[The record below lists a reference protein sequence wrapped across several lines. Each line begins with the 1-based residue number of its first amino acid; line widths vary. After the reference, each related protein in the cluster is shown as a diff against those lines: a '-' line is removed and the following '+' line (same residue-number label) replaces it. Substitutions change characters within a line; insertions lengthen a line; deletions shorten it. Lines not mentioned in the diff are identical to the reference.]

1 MHSDR
6 LTRTL
11 HSTAFRLAAIST
23 SLFIVSYI
31 VVFAITFWV
40 ASNALE
46 AQRRGAITQEVAT
59 MEIRFAHGGLAE
71 LEQAIHEEN
80 AASSGFPIFALLK
93 KPDGTDFGNIGPLEI
108 KLGWHDYPNAE
119 IASSPSEDRDERIL
133 TGFGL
138 RLTDGST
145 LLVGFDRFNIIE
157 TEEAIIS
164 AFSWSALVMLL
175 FAIGVGILIGRRAFS
190 RIDTFNDE
198 LHAFAEGQLDR
209 RLALKGNDDE
219 LDELARGVNVTLAR
233 VEQLMESLQQ
243 VSSDIAHDLRTPLSR
258 LRQKLEEASLDAKS
272 PDQFALVLDD
282 ARQQIDEILVTFT
295 ALLGIAQIEAGALR
309 KKFVPIQLSDL
320 CQSVVDAYRATFEDE
335 GRGIKAE
342 IVPNIVILGDR
353 NLIAQMVANL
363 IENVLRHTPAGTA
376 MNFSLTTEGAKAV
389 IKVAD
394 EGPGIP
400 EPERQKIFRRFYRLD
415 RSRTTP
421 GNGLGLSLVH
431 AVASLHSAYIK
442 FGAADTGL
450 EISIEFPLM
459 GP

>member
-23 SLFIVSYI
+23 SLFILSYI

-46 AQRRGAITQEVAT
+46 SQRRGAITQEVAT

-93 KPDGTDFGNIGPLEI
+93 KPDGSDFGNIGPLEI

-119 IASSPSEDRDERIL
+119 IASSPSEDKDERIL

-138 RLTDGST
+138 RLKDGST

-157 TEEAIIS
+157 TQEAIIS
-164 AFSWSALVMLL
+164 AFSWSAFVMLL

-190 RIDTFNDE
+190 RIDIFNEE

-209 RLALKGNDDE
+209 RLAIKGNEDE
-219 LDELARGVNVTLAR
+219 LDELARGVNATLAR
-233 VEQLMESLQQ
+233 VEQLMESLRQ

-258 LRQKLEEASLDAKS
+258 LRQKLEEASLDVKS
-272 PDQFALVLDD
+272 PAEFALVLDD
-282 ARQQIDEILVTFT
+282 ARQQIDEILSTFT
-295 ALLGIAQIEAGALR
+295 ALLGIAQIEAGVLK
-309 KKFVPIQLSDL
+309 KKFAPISLSEL
-320 CQSVVDAYRATFEDE
+320 CQSVVDAYRASFEDE
-335 GRGIKAE
+335 GRGVSAE
-342 IVPNIVILGDR
+342 IVPNVTILGDR

-363 IENVLRHTPAGTA
+363 IENVLRHTPTGTP
-376 MNFSLTTEGAKAV
+376 MNISLVTEGPKA
-389 IKVAD
+389 ILKVAD
-394 EGPGIP
+394 EGLGIP
-400 EPERQKIFRRFYRLD
+400 EHEREKIFRRFYRLD
-415 RSRTTP
+415 RSRTSP
-421 GNGLGLSLVH
+421 GNGLGLALVH
-431 AVASLHSAYIK
+431 AVANLHSAHIE
-442 FGAADTGL
+442 FGAGDVGL
-450 EISIEFPLM
+450 EISIEFPLTAS
-459 GP
+459 